1 MSTAVSIVRTLL
13 GLLFDHTIGNIVRM
27 IPIIR
32 LPKLERGPV
41 SRGFLALLLGILF
54 FGLTLL
60 FSASYSSAYASSGK
74 LYSIIKPQVMIA
86 LVGLFFMWVLSNIN
100 YRALRLMSES
110 LYIITIVLLI
120 LALLSP
126 QDTNGTYRWVYL
138 PGGAS
143 FQPSELVKL
152 CFIFAGASTLQRL
165 MTRRNLFLYI
175 VYSAAICGCLALI
188 NDFGTAIIFFV
199 TFLVTAFMRSGDFA
213 TIGLACAGTAFAGV
227 LVLRF
232 LPYARNRFEA
242 WGHVWDYALT
252 TGYSQTRS
260 MMCIASGGLLGLG
273 AGNGWLK
280 YVAAADTDLVFAFVA
295 EEWGLLIA
303 LMLVAA
309 IVLLAASG
317 FGVFR
322 IGRGA
327 QEIAGTFDADPGTFV
342 QHDIAFILNTFSDP
356 NGGSA
361 QYGVV
366 PIGGKLVAFRFPARW
381 NASVK
386 TISDATTSVLSG
398 QSYSVDSFIRVTG
411 TVKTMPEAVSSALYD
426 WYTENNAYLQ
436 QIGAIGDSDDAAD
449 YLPDAIVC
457 VDTVGSIPQGW
468 VEGLTVAAVACLIY
482 AIVVLIRIL
491 CGKYEQEK
499 LPDITFELVDMAPE
513 TEAKPETAPEADS
526 APEAEPEAEAAQP
539 EKSEETEDTPDA

>member
-1 MSTAVSIVRTLL
+1 MDEHKTPEEIINDNAAPDAPETDAPEACVQPEEVTAGEPAAGKADPAEVPAPAETKPMSVRARHAFRRGVA
-13 GLLFDHTIGNIVRM
+13 GLL
-27 IPIIR
+27 
-32 LPKLERGPV
+32 
-41 SRGFLALLLGILF
+41 
-54 FGLTLL
+54 
-60 FSASYSSAYASSGK
+60 
-74 LYSIIKPQVMIA
+74 
-86 LVGLFFMWVLSNIN
+86 
-100 YRALRLMSES
+100 
-110 LYIITIVLLI
+110 
-120 LALLSP
+120 
-126 QDTNGTYRWVYL
+126 
-138 PGGAS
+138 
-143 FQPSELVKL
+143 
-152 CFIFAGASTLQRL
+152 
-165 MTRRNLFLYI
+165 
-175 VYSAAICGCLALI
+175 
-188 NDFGTAIIFFV
+188 
-199 TFLVTAFMRSGDFA
+199 
-213 TIGLACAGTAFAGV
+213 
-227 LVLRF
+227 
-232 LPYARNRFEA
+232 
-242 WGHVWDYALT
+242 
-252 TGYSQTRS
+252 
-260 MMCIASGGLLGLG
+260 
-273 AGNGWLK
+273 
-280 YVAAADTDLVFAFVA
+280 
-295 EEWGLLIA
+295 
-303 LMLVAA
+303 AA
-309 IVLLAASG
+309 IVLLAVSG

-322 IGRGA
+322 IARGA

-386 TISDATTSVLSG
+386 TIADATNSILQG

-449 YLPDAIVC
+449 YLPDEIVC

-499 LPDITFELVDMAPE
+499 LPDITFELVDMTPE

>member
-1 MSTAVSIVRTLL
+1 MDEHKTPEEIINDNAAPDAPETDAPEACAQPEEVTAGEPAAGEADTAEVPAPAETKPMSVRARHAFRRGVA
-13 GLLFDHTIGNIVRM
+13 GLL
-27 IPIIR
+27 
-32 LPKLERGPV
+32 
-41 SRGFLALLLGILF
+41 
-54 FGLTLL
+54 
-60 FSASYSSAYASSGK
+60 
-74 LYSIIKPQVMIA
+74 
-86 LVGLFFMWVLSNIN
+86 
-100 YRALRLMSES
+100 
-110 LYIITIVLLI
+110 
-120 LALLSP
+120 
-126 QDTNGTYRWVYL
+126 
-138 PGGAS
+138 
-143 FQPSELVKL
+143 
-152 CFIFAGASTLQRL
+152 
-165 MTRRNLFLYI
+165 
-175 VYSAAICGCLALI
+175 
-188 NDFGTAIIFFV
+188 
-199 TFLVTAFMRSGDFA
+199 
-213 TIGLACAGTAFAGV
+213 
-227 LVLRF
+227 
-232 LPYARNRFEA
+232 
-242 WGHVWDYALT
+242 
-252 TGYSQTRS
+252 
-260 MMCIASGGLLGLG
+260 
-273 AGNGWLK
+273 
-280 YVAAADTDLVFAFVA
+280 
-295 EEWGLLIA
+295 
-303 LMLVAA
+303 AA

-322 IGRGA
+322 IARGA

-386 TISDATTSVLSG
+386 TIADATTSVLSG

-499 LPDITFELVDMAPE
+499 LPDITFELVDM
-513 TEAKPETAPEADS
+513 TPETAPEADS

>member
-1 MSTAVSIVRTLL
+1 MDEHKTPEEIINDNAAPDAPETDAPEACAQPEEVTAGEPAAGEADPAEVPAPAEKKPMSVRARHAFQRGVA
-13 GLLFDHTIGNIVRM
+13 GLL
-27 IPIIR
+27 
-32 LPKLERGPV
+32 
-41 SRGFLALLLGILF
+41 
-54 FGLTLL
+54 
-60 FSASYSSAYASSGK
+60 
-74 LYSIIKPQVMIA
+74 
-86 LVGLFFMWVLSNIN
+86 
-100 YRALRLMSES
+100 
-110 LYIITIVLLI
+110 
-120 LALLSP
+120 
-126 QDTNGTYRWVYL
+126 
-138 PGGAS
+138 
-143 FQPSELVKL
+143 
-152 CFIFAGASTLQRL
+152 
-165 MTRRNLFLYI
+165 
-175 VYSAAICGCLALI
+175 
-188 NDFGTAIIFFV
+188 
-199 TFLVTAFMRSGDFA
+199 
-213 TIGLACAGTAFAGV
+213 
-227 LVLRF
+227 
-232 LPYARNRFEA
+232 
-242 WGHVWDYALT
+242 
-252 TGYSQTRS
+252 
-260 MMCIASGGLLGLG
+260 
-273 AGNGWLK
+273 
-280 YVAAADTDLVFAFVA
+280 
-295 EEWGLLIA
+295 
-303 LMLVAA
+303 AA
-309 IVLLAASG
+309 IVLLAVSG

-322 IGRGA
+322 IARGA
-327 QEIAGTFDADPGTFV
+327 HEIAGTFDADPGTFV

-449 YLPDAIVC
+449 YRPDAIVC

-499 LPDITFELVDMAPE
+499 LPDITFELVDM
-513 TEAKPETAPEADS
+513 TPETAPEADS